1 MYDWQI
7 VLCLPVGTSKNGK
20 EKIFTNSVTFS
31 HGNTNAYMAVET
43 FKHAAVIEDAFVT
56 REVNVRIN
64 LRDIVNLHN
73 CDGIKDI
80 PQIKQMKKKVDS
92 GRHFLQKYEIPNIKL
107 VRTKTGEIILFDVH
121 HSMLA
126 YMSCGKTYLDEIPY
140 LFVSR
145 TDGTISNEDILAFFG
160 NHSYKIKPDEW
171 KKYVV
176 NWQAAQ
182 AYQLCLRIQNNMGEL
197 YDTIFGQISYK

>member
-1 MYDWQI
+1 MSDWQI
-7 VLCLPVGTSKNGK
+7 VLCLPVGTSENGK
-20 EKIFTNSVTFS
+20 EKMFTNSVTFS
-31 HGNTNAYMAVET
+31 HGNTNAYMAVEK
-43 FKHAAVIEDAFVT
+43 FNRAAVIEDAFVT

-64 LRDIVNLHN
+64 LRDIINLHN

-80 PQIKQMKKKVDS
+80 SQIEQMKKKIDS
-92 GRHFLQKYEIPNIKL
+92 GRHILQKDKIPNIKL
-107 VRTKTGEIILFDVH
+107 VRAKTGEIILFDGH

-126 YMSCGKTYLDEIPY
+126 YMSNGKTHLDEIPY

-145 TDGTISNEDILAFFG
+145 TNGVISNEDILAFFG
-160 NHSYKIKPDEW
+160 NHSYKIIPDEW
-171 KKYVV
+171 KKHVV

-197 YDTIFGQISYK
+197 YDTIFEQISHK

>member
-80 PQIKQMKKKVDS
+80 SRVKQMKRKIVS
-92 GRHFLQKYEIPNIKL
+92 GRHILHKDEIPNIKL
-107 VRTKTGEIILFDVH
+107 VRPRQEKLYYSTDITVCLLICQAGKLIWTKYHIFLCQEQTAPSVTKIYWPFLETTRIKSSLMNGKN
-121 HSMLA
+121 MLLI
-126 YMSCGKTYLDEIPY
+126 GRLPKL
-140 LFVSR
+140 
-145 TDGTISNEDILAFFG
+145 
-160 NHSYKIKPDEW
+160 
-171 KKYVV
+171 
-176 NWQAAQ
+176 
-182 AYQLCLRIQNNMGEL
+182 
-197 YDTIFGQISYK
+197 ISYA

>member
-7 VLCLPVGTSKNGK
+7 ILCLPVGTSENGK
-20 EKIFTNSVTFS
+20 EKIFTSSVTFS
-31 HGNTNAYMAVET
+31 HGDTNAYMAVEK
-43 FKHAAVIEDAFVT
+43 FNRAAIKDAFVT

-80 PQIKQMKKKVDS
+80 SRVKQMKKKIDS
-92 GRHFLQKYEIPNIKL
+92 GRHILQKDEIPNIKL
-107 VRTKTGEIILFDVH
+107 VRAKTGEIIIFDGH

-126 YMSCGKTYLDEIPY
+126 YMSSGKTYLDEIPY

-145 TDGTISNEDILAFFG
+145 TEGAISNEEILAFFG
-160 NHSYKIKPDEW
+160 NHSYKIRPDKW

-176 NWQAAQ
+176 NWQAVP

-197 YDTIFGQISYK
+197 YNIIFGQISHK